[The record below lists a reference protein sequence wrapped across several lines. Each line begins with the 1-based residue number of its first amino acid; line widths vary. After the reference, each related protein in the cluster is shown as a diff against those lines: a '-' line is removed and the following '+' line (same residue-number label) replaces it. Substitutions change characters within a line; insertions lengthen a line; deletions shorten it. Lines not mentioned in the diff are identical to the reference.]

1 MKVLASD
8 RFPLPLPDGHRFPAA
23 KYRMLRERIE
33 SSGWLREGEL
43 LEAPRAD
50 DETLTLAHDA
60 DYVGRVARGELSAKE
75 QRELGFPWSPEL
87 VERSRRSVGATVAA
101 ALGALEDGVG
111 VSLAGG
117 THHAFADRG
126 EGFCVFND
134 IAVAARRLLRDRLV
148 ARVVVIDLD
157 VHQGNGTAAIFE
169 GDPRVFTLSLHGA
182 RNYPL
187 RKRASDLDV
196 ELPDGTKDDAYLAA
210 LHDALRRVPPVDFAF
225 YLAGAD
231 AFEGDRLGRLALSK
245 GGLAERDGIVLARDE
260 PVAVVMGGGYAK
272 NVADAVDIHAETVR
286 QAVARA
292 RSGQGSTAKPPGVS
306 EQGERARTL

>member
-1 MKVLASD
+1 MRVLASD
-8 RFPLPLPDGHRFPAA
+8 RFPLPLPEGHRFPAE
-23 KYRMLRERIE
+23 KYRMLRERVE
-33 SSGWLREGEL
+33 SSGWLRPGEL

-50 DETLTLAHDA
+50 DRTLALAHDVA
-60 DYVGRVARGELSAKE
+60 YVGRVARGELDAKE

-87 VERSRRSVGATVAA
+87 VERSRRSVGATVEA

-134 IAVAARRLLRDRLV
+134 IAVAARLLLRDRLV
-148 ARVVVIDLD
+148 ERVAVIDLD
-157 VHQGNGTAAIFE
+157 VHQGNGTAAIFA

-187 RKRASDLDV
+187 RKRAGDCDV
-196 ELPDGTKDDAYLAA
+196 ELPDKTTDDAYLAA

-231 AFEGDRLGRLALSK
+231 PFADDRLGRLALSK
-245 GGLAERDGIVLARDE
+245 AGLAERDRVVLARAE

-272 NVADAVDIHAETVR
+272 DVADAVDIHAETVR

-292 RSGQGSTAKPPGVS
+292 RARQGSTANPPGVS
-306 EQGERARTL
+306 EQGDSARTL